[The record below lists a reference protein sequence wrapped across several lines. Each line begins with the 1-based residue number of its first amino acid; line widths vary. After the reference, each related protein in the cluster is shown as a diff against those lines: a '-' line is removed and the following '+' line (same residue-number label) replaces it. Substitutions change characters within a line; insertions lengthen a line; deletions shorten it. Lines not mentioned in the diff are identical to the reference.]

1 MKVAFNEEEE
11 YLEYVKESLEKEK
24 EYCIKEMKE
33 IPKRYTNVL
42 QGDSFLVEG
51 LMSTQATKLRKLE
64 LAENKPYFG
73 RIDFLSDGSNNVA
86 KIYVGKTTIRDKNS
100 EIVTTDWRTPICS
113 LYYDSDL
120 GKVSYEAPFGLQY
133 GDLKLKRQIIIEDG
147 KLVDVLDTNLASNDE
162 LLQPYLSVN
171 ADNKMKTIIASIQKE
186 QNEIIRKP
194 ISENIIVQGVAGS
207 GKTSVALHRIAY
219 LIFNLEKKIN
229 SSQFLVIGPNRY
241 FLNYISSVLPELE
254 TEPVE
259 QQTYIDLINSLT
271 KEKLTLDT
279 QSTIFNHEKKQEEY
293 KKIQAFK
300 TSLAYKKALDYFM
313 KNYLSNGIVSEG
325 FIIDNEEIYSANE
338 IKKMIFSGVN
348 SYPNFENA
356 CNYFVEKFKNNIENI
371 YSDLNQKYRKIYT
384 SDLPKDDP
392 IRKEAVS
399 KSTEL
404 DFLIKKEGIK
414 LLKNYF
420 KKLQLGPLNIYKL
433 FIANLEQYTNDLS
446 DAELLNLQGNT
457 LKNLNKKKVTFEDLP
472 SLLHINNL
480 LYKTNCQYNH
490 IVIDEAQDYGMF
502 HFDAIKETFPNSTF
516 SIYGDL
522 AQSIYSY
529 RGIKNWESV
538 ALEIFGNNCSIL
550 NLNKSYR
557 TTIEITNNA
566 NKVLK
571 EMNLSE
577 AEPVIRHGA
586 EVSFEGLAK
595 DNDYKIAKI
604 REWQNKGYKTIAIIC
619 KDEKEATN
627 VYKKILSSNIDVTHI
642 TDNQTEYKGQV
653 IVLTS
658 NLSKG
663 LEFDAAI
670 INDASSDIYSIDSK
684 LDMHLLYVAS
694 TRALHELEILYDK
707 QLCAVFNNIVEKN
720 VENKKKVRKIIK

>member
-1 MKVAFNEEEE
+1 MKITFDEEKE
-11 YLEYVKESLEKEK
+11 YLEYVKKNLENEK
-24 EYCIKEMKE
+24 NHCIKEMDE

-42 QGDSFLVEG
+42 QGDSFLVEA
-51 LMSTQATKLRKLE
+51 LMSTEATKLKKLE

-73 RIDFLSDGSNNVA
+73 RIDFIADSSNNVA
-86 KIYVGKTTIRDKNS
+86 KIYVGKTTIHDENNR
-100 EIVTTDWRTPICS
+100 IVTTDWRTPICS

-120 GKVSYEAPFGLQY
+120 GKVSYETPSGLVY
-133 GDLKLKRQIIIEDG
+133 GDLKLKRQIIIDDG

-162 LLQPYLSVN
+162 LLRPYLSVN

-186 QNEIIRKP
+186 QNKIIRRP

-219 LIFNLEKKIN
+219 LVFNLEKKVN
-229 SSQFLVIGPNRY
+229 SSQFLVIGPNQY

-259 QQTYIDLINSLT
+259 QQTYMDLVIKLT

-279 QSTIFNHEKKQEEY
+279 QNTIFNQKKEQEEY
-293 KKIQAFK
+293 KRIQAFK
-300 TSLAYKKALDYFM
+300 TSLNCKKALDYFM

-325 FIIDNEEIYSANE
+325 FKIDEEEIYSANE
-338 IKKMIFSGVN
+338 IKKMIFSGAN
-348 SYPNFENA
+348 PYPNFDNA
-356 CNYFVEKFKNNIENI
+356 CNYFVENFKNNMEDI
-371 YSDLNQKYRKIYT
+371 YNRLNQKYREIYT
-384 SDLPKDDP
+384 GNLPKDNP
-392 IRKEAVS
+392 LRKDAVS

-404 DFLIKKEGIK
+404 YFVLKKDGVKI
-414 LLKNYF
+414 LKNYF
-420 KKLQLGPLNIYKL
+420 KKLQLSPLNLYKL
-433 FIANLEQYTNDLS
+433 FIANLEQYTD
-446 DAELLNLQGNT
+446 ELNKIEILKLQKNT
-457 LKNLNKKKVTFEDLP
+457 LQNLNRKKVTFEDLP
-472 SLLHINNL
+472 ALLHINNL
-480 LYKTNCQYNH
+480 VYKSNYQYNH

-538 ALEIFGNNCSIL
+538 ASEVFCNDCYIL

-557 TTIEITNNA
+557 TTIEITDNA
-566 NKVLK
+566 NKILK
-571 EMNLSE
+571 QMDLDV
-577 AEPVIRHGA
+577 AKPVVRHGTK
-586 EVSFEGLAK
+586 VSFENLTK
-595 DNDYKIAKI
+595 NNEYKVAKI
-604 REWQNKGYKTIAIIC
+604 TEWLNKGYKTIAIIC
-619 KDEKEATN
+619 KDEKEALN
-627 VYKKILSSNIDVTHI
+627 VYKKILNSNIDVTYI
-642 TDNQTEYKGQV
+642 TNNQTEYKTQV
-653 IVLTS
+653 IVTTS
-658 NLSKG
+658 ALSKG

-670 INDASSDIYSIDSK
+670 INDASSNIYSINSK

-707 QLCAVFNNIVEKN
+707 QLCPIFSNTDEKAI
-720 VENKKKVRKIIK
+720 ENKKKVKNIIK